1 MLAKF
6 TKANPLPPQPVHSYR
21 TRCSTGDAPRPC
33 IQLKFHYA
41 PRALNSL
48 QKGSRSQDSKGRASP
63 DGEPYPAL
71 LVFGQALGPVRRPG
85 SIQRRKV
92 CLCCRGRL
100 RAALS
105 GSDSCHR
112 ATARFLFAFV
122 SPARKRCPDS
132 FKAEWGSPSCRN
144 PADPR

>member
-6 TKANPLPPQPVHSYR
+6 TKASPLPPQPVHSYR

-71 LVFGQALGPVRRPG
+71 LVFGQVLRPYRHIACSLVSKRLDSSKDLRLPG
-85 SIQRRKV
+85 KPQVLRLHWEQRT
-92 CLCCRGRL
+92 LPTSL
-100 RAALS
+100 RMTDQEFNYQQLS
-105 GSDSCHR
+105 EELYADR
-112 ATARFLFAFV
+112 A
-122 SPARKRCPDS
+122 
-132 FKAEWGSPSCRN
+132 
-144 PADPR
+144 